1 MGGLATAAALR
12 RVEIEVTVY
21 EQARHFSRIGA
32 GIQIGCNAMKVL
44 RAFGLEPPL
53 RAAAF
58 YPRSWNN
65 KDYDTGDVRFDMI
78 FGEAAEER
86 YGAPY
91 LLAHRGDL
99 HAALASVVPKSDLR
113 LDHQLTS
120 LEQRADGSVRLRF
133 ANGTTADADAVIG
146 ADGVHSVVRDVLFG
160 KDEPDF
166 TGRVAYRTVYPAAVL
181 NGYRVDDCTK
191 WWGPDR
197 HIVIYYV
204 KPDRS
209 EVYFVTSQP
218 EPGCAAESWSAMG
231 DVNVLR
237 AAFAG
242 FHPQVQHVLAACPA
256 VHKRPLLDHD
266 PLPRWSDGNV
276 TLLGDACHPMTPY
289 MAQGAAMA
297 IEDAAVLSRCLE
309 NIDRAG
315 VPEGLRRYEATR
327 KPRTSRIQLSSRTN
341 TWLRDPT
348 DPDWVYSYDA
358 WTVPPAD
365 NQSLAITPPSAGVG

>member
-113 LDHQLTS
+113 LDHQLTRGR
-120 LEQRADGSVRLRF
+120 QRQAPLCQRHDGRCRRRDRRRRCSFCSQGRIVRK
-133 ANGTTADADAVIG
+133 G
-146 ADGVHSVVRDVLFG
+146 
-160 KDEPDF
+160 
-166 TGRVAYRTVYPAAVL
+166 
-181 NGYRVDDCTK
+181 
-191 WWGPDR
+191 
-197 HIVIYYV
+197 
-204 KPDRS
+204 
-209 EVYFVTSQP
+209 
-218 EPGCAAESWSAMG
+218 
-231 DVNVLR
+231 
-237 AAFAG
+237 
-242 FHPQVQHVLAACPA
+242 
-256 VHKRPLLDHD
+256 
-266 PLPRWSDGNV
+266 
-276 TLLGDACHPMTPY
+276 
-289 MAQGAAMA
+289 
-297 IEDAAVLSRCLE
+297 
-309 NIDRAG
+309 
-315 VPEGLRRYEATR
+315 
-327 KPRTSRIQLSSRTN
+327 
-341 TWLRDPT
+341 
-348 DPDWVYSYDA
+348 
-358 WTVPPAD
+358 
-365 NQSLAITPPSAGVG
+365 